1 MFLLLAGGDMKTGWI
16 RRTGSHVP
24 GCVGVLLF
32 FPAAASAHLVST
44 GMGPVYDGIGHLLL
58 TPEDLVPAIALSLY
72 CGLRGPRAG
81 RYAMFLLPLAW
92 LLGGLVG
99 LNLDLGVVIPV
110 PALSFLLLGGLIA
123 ADAKLPLPLIGP
135 MTVAI
140 GLLHGLLNG
149 LVLKS
154 GPGGPALLGIMG
166 ALFVLVALLS
176 AVVVS
181 LERSWTRIVVR
192 VMGSWVAASGML
204 MIGWYYRGQLG

>member
-1 MFLLLAGGDMKTGWI
+1 MKKGCIQRTGALFLGVLGVLFLL
-16 RRTGSHVP
+16 
-24 GCVGVLLF
+24 
-32 FPAAASAHLVST
+32 PAAAFAHLVTT

-58 TPEDLVPAIALSLY
+58 TPEDLVPVIALSLY
-72 CGLRGPRAG
+72 CGMRGARAG
-81 RYAMFLLPLAW
+81 RYAMFMLPLAW

-99 LNLDLGVVIPV
+99 LNLDLDATIPV

-123 ADAKLPLPLIGP
+123 ADAKLPDQLIGP
-135 MTVAI
+135 MTAMI
-140 GLLHGLLNG
+140 GLVHGVLNG

-166 ALFVLVALLS
+166 ALFVLVALMS
-176 AVVVS
+176 AFVVS

-204 MIGWYYRGQLG
+204 MIGWYFRGQLS

>member
-1 MFLLLAGGDMKTGWI
+1 MKKGCIQRTGALLLGLLGVLFLL
-16 RRTGSHVP
+16 
-24 GCVGVLLF
+24 
-32 FPAAASAHLVST
+32 PAAAFAHLVTT

-58 TPEDLVPAIALSLY
+58 TPEDLVPVIALSLY
-72 CGLRGPRAG
+72 CGMRGARAG
-81 RYAMFLLPLAW
+81 RYAMFMLPLAW

-99 LNLDLGVVIPV
+99 LNLDLDVTIPV

-123 ADAKLPLPLIGP
+123 ADAKLPDQLIGP
-135 MTVAI
+135 MTVMI
-140 GLLHGLLNG
+140 GLLHGVLNG

-166 ALFVLVALLS
+166 ALFVLVAIMS
-176 AVVVS
+176 AFVVS

-204 MIGWYYRGQLG
+204 MIGWYFRGQLS

>member
-1 MFLLLAGGDMKTGWI
+1 MKKGCIQRTGALLLGLLGVLFLL
-16 RRTGSHVP
+16 
-24 GCVGVLLF
+24 
-32 FPAAASAHLVST
+32 PAAAFAHLVTT

-58 TPEDLVPAIALSLY
+58 TPEDLVPVIALSLY
-72 CGLRGPRAG
+72 CGMRGARAG
-81 RYAMFLLPLAW
+81 RYAMFMLPLAW

-99 LNLDLGVVIPV
+99 LNLDLDVTIPV

-123 ADAKLPLPLIGP
+123 ADAKLPDQLIGP
-135 MTVAI
+135 MTVMI
-140 GLLHGLLNG
+140 GLVHGVLNG

-166 ALFVLVALLS
+166 ALFVLVALMS
-176 AVVVS
+176 AFVVS

-204 MIGWYYRGQLG
+204 MIGWYFRGQLS

>member
-1 MFLLLAGGDMKTGWI
+1 MKKGCIQRTGALVLGVLGVLFLL
-16 RRTGSHVP
+16 
-24 GCVGVLLF
+24 
-32 FPAAASAHLVST
+32 PAAAFAHLVTT

-58 TPEDLVPAIALSLY
+58 TPEDLVPVIALSLY
-72 CGLRGPRAG
+72 CGMRGARAG
-81 RYAMFLLPLAW
+81 RYAMFMLPLAW

-99 LNLDLGVVIPV
+99 LNLDLDATIPV

-123 ADAKLPLPLIGP
+123 ADAKLPDQLIGP
-135 MTVAI
+135 MTAMI
-140 GLLHGLLNG
+140 GLVHGVLNG

-166 ALFVLVALLS
+166 ALFVLVALMS
-176 AVVVS
+176 AFVVS

-204 MIGWYYRGQLG
+204 MIGWYFRGQLS

>member
-1 MFLLLAGGDMKTGWI
+1 MKRGGIQRTGALVLGVMGVLFLL
-16 RRTGSHVP
+16 
-24 GCVGVLLF
+24 
-32 FPAAASAHLVST
+32 PAAAFAHLVTT

-58 TPEDLVPAIALSLY
+58 TPEDLVPVIALSLY
-72 CGLRGPRAG
+72 CGMRGARAG
-81 RYAMFLLPLAW
+81 RYAMFMLPLAW

-99 LNLDLGVVIPV
+99 LNLDLDVTIPV

-123 ADAKLPLPLIGP
+123 ADAKLPDQLIGP
-135 MTVAI
+135 MTVMI
-140 GLLHGLLNG
+140 GLLHGVLNG

-166 ALFVLVALLS
+166 ALFVLVALMS
-176 AVVVS
+176 AFVVS

-204 MIGWYYRGQLG
+204 MIGWYFRGQLS

>member
-1 MFLLLAGGDMKTGWI
+1 MKKGCIQRTGALLLGLLGVLFLL
-16 RRTGSHVP
+16 
-24 GCVGVLLF
+24 
-32 FPAAASAHLVST
+32 PAAAFAHLVTT

-58 TPEDLVPAIALSLY
+58 TPEDLVPVIALSLY
-72 CGLRGPRAG
+72 CGMRGARAG
-81 RYAMFLLPLAW
+81 RYAMFMLPLAW

-99 LNLDLGVVIPV
+99 LNLDLDVTIPV

-123 ADAKLPLPLIGP
+123 ADAKLPDQLIGP
-135 MTVAI
+135 MTAMI
-140 GLLHGLLNG
+140 GLVHGVLNG

-166 ALFVLVALLS
+166 ALFVLVAIMS
-176 AVVVS
+176 AFVVS

-204 MIGWYYRGQLG
+204 MIGWYFRGQLS

>member
-1 MFLLLAGGDMKTGWI
+1 MKRGCIQRTGALVLGVMGVLFLL
-16 RRTGSHVP
+16 
-24 GCVGVLLF
+24 
-32 FPAAASAHLVST
+32 PAAAFAHLVTT

-58 TPEDLVPAIALSLY
+58 TPEDLVPVIALSLY
-72 CGLRGPRAG
+72 CGMRGARAG
-81 RYAMFLLPLAW
+81 RYAMFMLPLAW

-99 LNLDLGVVIPV
+99 LNLDLDVTIPV

-123 ADAKLPLPLIGP
+123 ADAKLPDQLIGP
-135 MTVAI
+135 MTVMI
-140 GLLHGLLNG
+140 GLVHGVLNG

-166 ALFVLVALLS
+166 ALFVLVALMS
-176 AVVVS
+176 AFVVS

-204 MIGWYYRGQLG
+204 MIGWYFRGQLS

>member
-1 MFLLLAGGDMKTGWI
+1 MKRGCIQRTGALVLGVMGVLFLL
-16 RRTGSHVP
+16 
-24 GCVGVLLF
+24 
-32 FPAAASAHLVST
+32 PAAAFAHLVTT

-58 TPEDLVPAIALSLY
+58 TPEDLVPVIALSLY
-72 CGLRGPRAG
+72 CGMRGARAG
-81 RYAMFLLPLAW
+81 RYAMFMLPLAW

-99 LNLDLGVVIPV
+99 LNLDLDVTIPV

-123 ADAKLPLPLIGP
+123 ADAKLPDQLIGP
-135 MTVAI
+135 MTVMI
-140 GLLHGLLNG
+140 GLLHGVLNG

-166 ALFVLVALLS
+166 ALFVLVAIMS
-176 AVVVS
+176 AFVVS

-204 MIGWYYRGQLG
+204 MIGWYFRGQLS

>member
-1 MFLLLAGGDMKTGWI
+1 MKKGCIQRTGALLLGLLGVLFLL
-16 RRTGSHVP
+16 
-24 GCVGVLLF
+24 
-32 FPAAASAHLVST
+32 PAAAFAHLVTT

-58 TPEDLVPAIALSLY
+58 TPEDLVPVIALSLY
-72 CGLRGPRAG
+72 CGMRGARAG
-81 RYAMFLLPLAW
+81 RYAMFMLPLAW

-99 LNLDLGVVIPV
+99 LNLDLDVTIPV

-123 ADAKLPLPLIGP
+123 ADAKLPDQLIGP
-135 MTVAI
+135 MTVMI
-140 GLLHGLLNG
+140 GLLHGVLNG

-166 ALFVLVALLS
+166 ALFVLVALMS
-176 AVVVS
+176 AFVVS

-204 MIGWYYRGQLG
+204 MIGWYFRGQLS

>member
-1 MFLLLAGGDMKTGWI
+1 MKKGCIQRTGALLLGLLGVLFLL
-16 RRTGSHVP
+16 
-24 GCVGVLLF
+24 
-32 FPAAASAHLVST
+32 PAAAFAHLVTT

-58 TPEDLVPAIALSLY
+58 TPEDLVPVIALSLY
-72 CGLRGPRAG
+72 CGMRGARAG
-81 RYAMFLLPLAW
+81 RYAMFMLPLAW

-99 LNLDLGVVIPV
+99 LNLDLDVTIPV

-123 ADAKLPLPLIGP
+123 ADAKLPDQLIGP
-135 MTVAI
+135 MTAMI
-140 GLLHGLLNG
+140 GLLHGVLNG

-166 ALFVLVALLS
+166 ALFVLVAIMS
-176 AVVVS
+176 AFVVS

-204 MIGWYYRGQLG
+204 MIGWYFRGQLS

>member
-1 MFLLLAGGDMKTGWI
+1 MKRGGIQRTGALLLGVLGVLFLL
-16 RRTGSHVP
+16 
-24 GCVGVLLF
+24 
-32 FPAAASAHLVST
+32 PAAAFAHLVTT

-58 TPEDLVPAIALSLY
+58 TPEDLVPVIALSLY
-72 CGLRGPRAG
+72 CGMRGARAG
-81 RYAMFLLPLAW
+81 RYAMFMLPLAW

-99 LNLDLGVVIPV
+99 LNLDLDVTIPV

-123 ADAKLPLPLIGP
+123 ADAKLPDQLIGP
-135 MTVAI
+135 MTVMI
-140 GLLHGLLNG
+140 GLLHGVLNG

-166 ALFVLVALLS
+166 ALFVLVAIMS
-176 AVVVS
+176 AFVVS

-204 MIGWYYRGQLG
+204 MIGWYFRGQLS

>member
-1 MFLLLAGGDMKTGWI
+1 MKKGCIQRTGALLLGVLGVLFLL
-16 RRTGSHVP
+16 
-24 GCVGVLLF
+24 
-32 FPAAASAHLVST
+32 PAAAFAHLVTT

-58 TPEDLVPAIALSLY
+58 TPEDLVPVIALSLY
-72 CGLRGPRAG
+72 CGMRGARAG
-81 RYAMFLLPLAW
+81 RYAMFMLPLAW

-99 LNLDLGVVIPV
+99 LNLDLDATIPV

-123 ADAKLPLPLIGP
+123 ADAKLPDQLIGP
-135 MTVAI
+135 MTAMI
-140 GLLHGLLNG
+140 GLVHGVLNG

-166 ALFVLVALLS
+166 ALFVLVALMS
-176 AVVVS
+176 AFVVS

-204 MIGWYYRGQLG
+204 MIGWYFRGQLS

>member
-1 MFLLLAGGDMKTGWI
+1 MKRGCIQRTGALVLGVMGVLFLL
-16 RRTGSHVP
+16 
-24 GCVGVLLF
+24 
-32 FPAAASAHLVST
+32 PAAAFAHLVTT

-58 TPEDLVPAIALSLY
+58 TPEDLVPVIALSLY
-72 CGLRGPRAG
+72 CGMRGARAG
-81 RYAMFLLPLAW
+81 RYAMFMLPLAW

-99 LNLDLGVVIPV
+99 LNLDLDVTIPV

-123 ADAKLPLPLIGP
+123 ADAKMPDQLIGP
-135 MTVAI
+135 MTAMI
-140 GLLHGLLNG
+140 GLVHGVLNG

-166 ALFVLVALLS
+166 ALFVLVALMS
-176 AVVVS
+176 AFVVS

-204 MIGWYYRGQLG
+204 MIGWYFRGQLS

>member
-1 MFLLLAGGDMKTGWI
+1 MKRGCIQRTGALVLGAMGVLFLL
-16 RRTGSHVP
+16 
-24 GCVGVLLF
+24 
-32 FPAAASAHLVST
+32 PAAAFAHLVTT

-58 TPEDLVPAIALSLY
+58 TPEDLVPVIALSLY
-72 CGLRGPRAG
+72 CGMRGARAG
-81 RYAMFLLPLAW
+81 RYAMFMLPLAW

-99 LNLDLGVVIPV
+99 LNLDLDVTIPV

-123 ADAKLPLPLIGP
+123 ADAKMPDQLIGP
-135 MTVAI
+135 MTAMI
-140 GLLHGLLNG
+140 GLVHGVLNG

-166 ALFVLVALLS
+166 ALFVLVALMS
-176 AVVVS
+176 AFVVS

-204 MIGWYYRGQLG
+204 MIGWYFRGQLS

>member
-1 MFLLLAGGDMKTGWI
+1 MKKGCIQRTGALLLGLLGVLFLL
-16 RRTGSHVP
+16 
-24 GCVGVLLF
+24 
-32 FPAAASAHLVST
+32 PAAAFAHLVTT

-58 TPEDLVPAIALSLY
+58 TPEDLVPVIALSLY
-72 CGLRGPRAG
+72 CGMRGARAG
-81 RYAMFLLPLAW
+81 RYAMFMLPLAW

-99 LNLDLGVVIPV
+99 LNLDLDVTIPV

-123 ADAKLPLPLIGP
+123 ADAKLPDQLIGP
-135 MTVAI
+135 MTAMI
-140 GLLHGLLNG
+140 GLVHGVLNG

-166 ALFVLVALLS
+166 ALFVLVALVS
-176 AVVVS
+176 AFVVS

-204 MIGWYYRGQLG
+204 MIGWYFRGQLS

>member
-1 MFLLLAGGDMKTGWI
+1 MKRGCIQRTGALVLGVMGVLFLL
-16 RRTGSHVP
+16 
-24 GCVGVLLF
+24 
-32 FPAAASAHLVST
+32 PAAAFAHLVTT

-58 TPEDLVPAIALSLY
+58 TPEDLVPVIALSLY
-72 CGLRGPRAG
+72 CGMRGARAG
-81 RYAMFLLPLAW
+81 RYAMFMLPLAW

-99 LNLDLGVVIPV
+99 LNLDLDVTIPV

-123 ADAKLPLPLIGP
+123 ADAKMPDQLIGP
-135 MTVAI
+135 MTAMI
-140 GLLHGLLNG
+140 GLVHGVLNG

-166 ALFVLVALLS
+166 ALFVLVALMS
-176 AVVVS
+176 AFVVS

-204 MIGWYYRGQLG
+204 MIGWYFRGHLS